1 MPPLDP
7 IARDLIARDLALVA
21 SVLAGVGPEAKRFL
35 VQLDQQ
41 VRQLV
46 RRNFPPAH
54 REDLVNDFSQHL
66 WEDDWRRLRQWRA
79 DAPLAHYLARLFANF
94 QSDRMRALES
104 QTRLEESFGD
114 LQQVLRVGDESDRP
128 DTVQDVRDLLDCLE
142 SGVARVTPRQRLILT
157 LRHAEGR
164 DYRSIGEALGVA
176 TGTVGSNLAD
186 AEKALRRRMQG
197 ECAELLEGI
206 VGTRR
211 TQH

>member
-1 MPPLDP
+1 
-7 IARDLIARDLALVA
+7 
-21 SVLAGVGPEAKRFL
+21 
-35 VQLDQQ
+35 
-41 VRQLV
+41 
-46 RRNFPPAH
+46 
-54 REDLVNDFSQHL
+54 
-66 WEDDWRRLRQWRA
+66 
-79 DAPLAHYLARLFANF
+79 
-94 QSDRMRALES
+94 MRALES

-128 DTVQDVRDLLDCLE
+128 DTAQDVRDLLDCLE

-186 AEKALRRRMQG
+186 AERALRRRMQG